1 MNLLILIWL
10 YIIYNISGLLT
21 VFHLLVCI
29 INIFITTILISFNPD
44 SLLLS
49 LIRLLSCIILVIII
63 AQNIIK
69 LFILLW
75 V

>member
-29 INIFITTILISFNPD
+29 INIFITTIYISFNPD
-44 SLLLS
+44 SDILR
-49 LIRLLSCIILVIII
+49 LIRLLSYIILVIII
-63 AQNIIK
+63 FQSINK